1 MGSDP
6 KPAHHGLRRVGG
18 GRQSGEGG
26 VFVDLAAKVLLEEV
40 GELLGEALRRQDV
53 MLCSLS
59 GKAPVVSSQLAG
71 RGDGMQLAE
80 FSPASWGRRNTRGSS
95 C

>member
-6 KPAHHGLRRVGG
+6 QPAHHGLRRVGG

-26 VFVDLAAKVLLEEV
+26 VFVDLAAEVLLEEV
-40 GELLGEALRRQDV
+40 GELLGEALRREDV
-53 MLCSLS
+53 MLCALS
-59 GKAPVVSSQLAG
+59 GKAPVVSSQLPG
-71 RGDGMQLAE
+71 CGDGMQLTE
-80 FSPASWGRRNTRGSS
+80 FSPASRWRRNTWGSS